1 MFEHFCVLLLRLY
14 PAAFRRAYGDDAV
27 QLLRDRA
34 RHERGAFRRVR
45 LLMDLA
51 IDLGALSLHGWRQ
64 EQRSLAAPDGTPRF
78 DIIQVD
84 APHPA
89 ALAVGMLAS
98 ILMFAAFPL
107 LFQPKALAHASASV
121 GKLLQSEKP
130 ASPAQPAQP
139 AAATLDPEARRKLL
153 AAIAANIEE
162 RYVDRALGKRLAD
175 LILAHEQH
183 GDYDRLDTAAALAA
197 FINADIKSASRT
209 LGIPRGTFVANVMY
223 STRPL
228 PEVWPPPMT
237 EEARARQRAVMRD
250 LNCLFEKVETL
261 PRHVGYI
268 KLNGMADAAI
278 CSDTTA
284 RVMAS
289 LNDSAALIVDV
300 RDNPGGFG
308 DTPLQLAGYLFD
320 RPTFMY
326 SPRPGSEIPTRTASP
341 VSGNKLT
348 DKPVYLLT
356 SAGTQSAAE
365 YFVYNLKM
373 LKRVTVVG
381 ETTGGRQHSGTFH
394 RIDEHVGV
402 GIQEVAAD
410 NPYPVKGWELIGIEP
425 DVRVTSAEALETA
438 QKLIEKTASAPSPP
452 GSGPTPRLHA
462 RGPFRR

>member
-1 MFEHFCVLLLRLY
+1 MIAMMKLK
-14 PAAFRRAYGDDAV
+14 
-27 QLLRDRA
+27 
-34 RHERGAFRRVR
+34 
-45 LLMDLA
+45 
-51 IDLGALSLHGWRQ
+51 LSPL
-64 EQRSLAAPDGTPRF
+64 
-78 DIIQVD
+78 
-84 APHPA
+84 PA
-89 ALAVGMLAS
+89 ALAVGMMTS

-107 LFQPKALAHASASV
+107 LFQPRALANASAYFE
-121 GKLLQSEKP
+121 KLSQAEKP
-130 ASPAQPAQP
+130 ASPAQPVQS
-139 AAATLDPEARRKLL
+139 AAATLDPEARRKLVE
-153 AAIAANIEE
+153 AIAANIEE
-162 RYVDRALGKRLAD
+162 RYVDRAIGKRLAD
-175 LILAHEQH
+175 LILAHEKS
-183 GDYDRLDTAAALAA
+183 GEYDRLDTAAKLAA

-209 LGIPRGTFVANVMY
+209 LGIPRGMFVADVMY
-223 STRPL
+223 SARPL

-237 EEARARQRAVMRD
+237 EEVRERQRAVMRD
-250 LNCLFEKVETL
+250 LNCMFEKVEKL
-261 PRHVGYI
+261 PRNVGYI

-278 CSDTTA
+278 CSETTA

-308 DTPLQLAGYLFD
+308 DTPLQIAGYLFD
-320 RPTFMY
+320 RPAFMY

-356 SAGTQSAAE
+356 SPGTQSAAE

-381 ETTGGRQHSGTFH
+381 ETTGGRQHSGTFR

-402 GIQEVAAD
+402 GIQEVAPD

-438 QKLIEKTASAPSPP
+438 KRLIEETASSPASAQP
-452 GSGPTPRLHA
+452 PRMK
-462 RGPFRR
+462 

>member
-1 MFEHFCVLLLRLY
+1 MFEHFCILLLRLY
-14 PAAFRRAYGDDAV
+14 PAEFRRAYGGDAV
-27 QLLRDRA
+27 QLMRDRA

-51 IDLGALSLHGWRQ
+51 IDVGALSLHGWPQ
-64 EQRSLAAPDGTPRF
+64 EQRSLAATDGRPRF
-78 DIIQVD
+78 DIIQGN
-84 APHPA
+84 APRPA
-89 ALAVGMLAS
+89 ALAVGMMTS
-98 ILMFAAFPL
+98 ILLFAAFPL
-107 LFQPKALAHASASV
+107 LFQPRALANASAYFE
-121 GKLLQSEKP
+121 KLSQAEKP
-130 ASPAQPAQP
+130 ARPAQPAQP
-139 AAATLDPEARRKLL
+139 AAATLDPEARRKLV

-162 RYVDRALGKRLAD
+162 RYVDRAIGKRLAD
-175 LILAHEQH
+175 LIMAHEKH
-183 GDYDRLDTAAALAA
+183 GEYDRLDIATLAA

-209 LGIPRGTFVANVMY
+209 LGIPRGMFVADVMY
-223 STRPL
+223 SARPL

-237 EEARARQRAVMRD
+237 EEARERQRTVMRD
-250 LNCLFEKVETL
+250 LNCMFEKVEKL
-261 PRHVGYI
+261 PRNVGYI
-268 KLNGMADAAI
+268 KLNGMADAAV

-308 DTPLQLAGYLFD
+308 DTPLQLAGYLLD
-320 RPTFMY
+320 RPAFMY
-326 SPRPGSEIPTRTASP
+326 NPRPGSEIPTRTASP

-356 SAGTQSAAE
+356 SSRTQSAAE

-381 ETTGGRQHSGTFH
+381 ETTGGRQHSGTFR

-402 GIQEVAAD
+402 GIQEVAPD

-438 QKLIEKTASAPSPP
+438 KKLIEETASSPASAQP
-452 GSGPTPRLHA
+452 PRMK
-462 RGPFRR
+462 

>member
-14 PAAFRRAYGDDAV
+14 PAEFRRAYGGDAM
-27 QLLRDRA
+27 QLMRERA

-64 EQRSLAAPDGTPRF
+64 EQRSLSATDGRPRF
-78 DIIQVD
+78 DIIHVD
-84 APHPA
+84 APRPA
-89 ALAVGMLAS
+89 ALAVGMMTS

-107 LFQPKALAHASASV
+107 LFQPRALANASAYFE
-121 GKLLQSEKP
+121 KLSQAEKP
-130 ASPAQPAQP
+130 ASPTQPAQP
-139 AAATLDPEARRKLL
+139 AAVTLDPEARRKLV
-153 AAIAANIEE
+153 AAIAANIDE
-162 RYVDRALGKRLAD
+162 RYVDRAIGKRLAD
-175 LILAHEQH
+175 LILAHEKN
-183 GDYDRLDTAAALAA
+183 GEYDRLDTAATLAA

-209 LGIPRGTFVANVMY
+209 LGIPRGMFVANVMY
-223 STRPL
+223 SARPL

-237 EEARARQRAVMRD
+237 EDVRERQRAVMRD
-250 LNCLFEKVETL
+250 LNCMFEKVEKL
-261 PRHVGYI
+261 PRNIGYI

-278 CSDTTA
+278 CSETTA

-308 DTPLQLAGYLFD
+308 DTPLQIAGYLFD
-320 RPTFMY
+320 RPAFMY

-356 SAGTQSAAE
+356 SPRTQSAAE

-381 ETTGGRQHSGTFH
+381 ETTGGRQHSGTFR
-394 RIDEHVGV
+394 RIDEHVGI
-402 GIQEVAAD
+402 GIQEVAPD

-438 QKLIEKTASAPSPP
+438 KKLLEETASSPASAQP
-452 GSGPTPRLHA
+452 PRMK
-462 RGPFRR
+462 

>member
-14 PAAFRRAYGDDAV
+14 PAEFRRAYGGDAV
-27 QLLRDRA
+27 QLMRDRA
-34 RHERGAFRRVR
+34 RHERGAFRRAR

-51 IDLGALSLHGWRQ
+51 VDLGALSLHSWRR
-64 EQRSLAAPDGTPRF
+64 EQRPLAATDGPPRF
-78 DIIQVD
+78 DVIHVD
-84 APHPA
+84 APRPA
-89 ALAVGMLAS
+89 ALAVGMMAS

-107 LFQPKALAHASASV
+107 LFQPRALANASAYFE
-121 GKLLQSEKP
+121 KLSQAEKPASPAP

-139 AAATLDPEARRKLL
+139 AAVTLDPEARRKLV

-162 RYVDRALGKRLAD
+162 RYVDRAIGKRLAD
-175 LILAHEQH
+175 LIRADEKN
-183 GDYDRLDTAAALAA
+183 GEYDRLDTAGKLAA

-209 LGIPRGTFVANVMY
+209 LGIPRGMFVADVMY
-223 STRPL
+223 SARPL

-237 EEARARQRAVMRD
+237 AEARERQRVVMRD
-250 LNCLFEKVETL
+250 MNCMFEKVEKL
-261 PRHVGYI
+261 PGNIGYI

-278 CSDTTA
+278 CSETTA
-284 RVMAS
+284 RVMTS

-308 DTPLQLAGYLFD
+308 DTPLQIAGYLFD
-320 RPTFMY
+320 RPAFMY

-356 SAGTQSAAE
+356 SPRTQSAAE

-381 ETTGGRQHSGTFH
+381 ETTGGRQHSGTFR

-402 GIQEVAAD
+402 GIQEVAPD
-410 NPYPVKGWELIGIEP
+410 NPYPVKGWEQIGIEP

-438 QKLIEKTASAPSPP
+438 KKLIEETASSRASAQPRPP
-452 GSGPTPRLHA
+452 LR
-462 RGPFRR
+462 

>member
-14 PAAFRRAYGDDAV
+14 PAEFRRVYGGDAV
-27 QLLRDRA
+27 QLMRDRA

-64 EQRSLAAPDGTPRF
+64 EQRSLAATDGRPRF
-78 DIIQVD
+78 DIIQVE
-84 APHPA
+84 APRPA
-89 ALAVGMLAS
+89 ALAVGMMTS

-107 LFQPKALAHASASV
+107 LFQPRALAKASAYFE
-121 GKLLQSEKP
+121 KLSQAEKP

-139 AAATLDPEARRKLL
+139 AAVTLDPEARRKLV

-162 RYVDRALGKRLAD
+162 RYVDRAIGKRLAD
-175 LILAHEQH
+175 LLRAHDKNGE
-183 GDYDRLDTAAALAA
+183 YNRLDTATLAA

-209 LGIPRGTFVANVMY
+209 LGIPRGLFVADVMY
-223 STRPL
+223 SARPL

-237 EEARARQRAVMRD
+237 EEARQRQRAVMRD
-250 LNCLFEKVETL
+250 LNCLFEKVEKL
-261 PRHVGYI
+261 PRNVGYI

-278 CSDTTA
+278 CSETTA

-308 DTPLQLAGYLFD
+308 DTALQIAGYLFD
-320 RPTFMY
+320 RPAFMY
-326 SPRPGSEIPTRTASP
+326 SPRPGSDIPTRTASP
-341 VSGNKLT
+341 VSANKLT

-356 SAGTQSAAE
+356 SPRTQSAAE

-381 ETTGGRQHSGTFH
+381 ETTGGRQHSGTFR

-402 GIQEVAAD
+402 GVQEVAPD

-438 QKLIEKTASAPSPP
+438 KKFIEETASSPASAQP
-452 GSGPTPRLHA
+452 PHMK
-462 RGPFRR
+462 